1 MPPGAHALYVLGYL
15 RVRASR
21 VLYVPRTY
29 PRTVWCIPNPNL
41 HPTPYPNPNPNPNPN
56 QVTLEELRSY
66 LASLRSGEREPVQ
79 ITRRHSPPPPERR

>member
-1 MPPGAHALYVLGYL
+1 MAQP
-15 RVRASR
+15 VRPA
-21 VLYVPRTY
+21 YFPRTY

-41 HPTPYPNPNPNPNPN
+41 YPKPNPNPNPNPNTHPNPNSN